1 MRATFFARAGGRQ
14 GKSHRVG
21 AVPGG
26 GGRIAVP
33 GSGPAS
39 WLPLLA
45 LAACAGTASPPASN
59 SPPGADPSPEPA
71 GVVAAFLDA
80 ANRRDHAVMAS
91 HFGTAAGPIGNRGG
105 TLGCAFRK
113 VFSWMGLG
121 DRCLTAQEVEL
132 RMDLLAAILA
142 HESYRV
148 ADQTTV
154 AGRDRPATRVEVE
167 MDTRTKRGARVPFV
181 LVQTDEGTWLVEE
194 VDLERLTGMT
204 SRPVGNLANHA
215 RRCPRPADPLCA

>member
-1 MRATFFARAGGRQ
+1 M
-14 GKSHRVG
+14 
-21 AVPGG
+21 PGG

-45 LAACAGTASPPASN
+45 LAACAGTASPRASN
-59 SPPGADPSPEPA
+59 LPPGADPSPEPA

-113 VFSWMGLG
+113 VFSWIGLG

-132 RMDLLAAILA
+132 RMDLMAAILA
-142 HESYRV
+142 HEAHRV
-148 ADQTTV
+148 TGQATV
-154 AGRDRPATRVEVE
+154 AGRGRPATRVEVE
-167 MDTRTKRGARVPFV
+167 MDTVTSEGVPVPFV
-181 LVQTDEGTWLVEE
+181 LILADGGSWLVEE
-194 VDLERLTGMT
+194 VDLAPLTG
-204 SRPVGNLANHA
+204 
-215 RRCPRPADPLCA
+215 D